1 MHKRRD
7 LQLLAEERAEEV
19 RALLGHH
26 RFSGAYYLAGYVVEL
41 AIKAILAQRFQA
53 DEIPDKR
60 FVESIYTHNLAALSQ
75 LAGLQPQIQKE
86 TANEEFAAN
95 WEPSRTGTRKP
106 AMR

>member
-1 MHKRRD
+1 M
-7 LQLLAEERAEEV
+7 
-19 RALLGHH
+19 
-26 RFSGAYYLAGYVVEL
+26 
-41 AIKAILAQRFQA
+41 AQRFQA

-95 WEPSRTGTRKP
+95 WETVKNWNEKARYEIIDEARAGSMVDAVLGKNGILPWLQKIW
-106 AMR
+106 